1 MIDLLNIYKKK
12 NKLKAEFIGKEISWL
27 DTDDIKISIMHHI
40 VSSIESK
47 KRYKIGCLEE
57 IAYKNR
63 WINKNHLK
71 NAINFYGKC
80 NYSKYLKSLI

>member
-1 MIDLLNIYKKK
+1 MKISWPTQRYKKF
-12 NKLKAEFIGKEISWL
+12 LYAS
-27 DTDDIKISIMHHI
+27 HI